1 MIEYVKIQSGNK
13 EYLKELFLE
22 WFPFT
27 FKAVKRYYGKN
38 ADNNSTEKSCE
49 IIEKAIHKSLEY
61 FRNDSSA
68 LKEDFK
74 RMILSVIVEDIKNK
88 KSEYYISSTVYPNK
102 KTTESHNLFENY
114 EIPDYSSISPEQII
128 DALSALSPSK
138 RLTFNLHEIDGFTIQ
153 DISTLLEVG
162 ESTVKMN
169 LEKARYEFQKNIEN
183 SIKNLKNG
191 QNIQV

>member
-1 MIEYVKIQSGNK
+1 MIEYVKIQAGNK

-38 ADNNSTEKSCE
+38 TDQSTDKTCE
-49 IIEKAIHKSLEY
+49 IIEKAIHKGMEE
-61 FRNDSSA
+61 FRNNSSVP
-68 LKEDFK
+68 KEDFK
-74 RMILSVIVEDIKNK
+74 RMILSVIVEDLKNR

-102 KTTESHNLFENY
+102 KAIESHTLFENY
-114 EIPDYSSISPEQII
+114 EIPDFSSISPEQII
-128 DALSALSPSK
+128 DALSELTPSK
-138 RLTFNLHEIDGFTIQ
+138 RLTFNLHEIDGYSIQ
-153 DISTLLEVG
+153 EISNLLEVG

-169 LEKARYEFQKNIEN
+169 LEKGRYEFQKNLEQ
-183 SIKNLKNG
+183 SIKNSKNG

>member
-1 MIEYVKIQSGNK
+1 MIEYAKIQGGNK

-38 ADNNSTEKSCE
+38 ADNSTEKACE
-49 IIEKAIHKSLEY
+49 IIEKAIHKSLED
-61 FRNDSSA
+61 FRNNTSA
-68 LKEDFK
+68 PKEDFK
-74 RMILSVIVEDIKNK
+74 RMILSVIVEDIKNR
-88 KSEYYISSTVYPNK
+88 KSEYYISSTVYPSK
-102 KTTESHNLFENY
+102 KTTESHTLFENY

-128 DALSALSPSK
+128 DALSGLTPSK
-138 RLTFNLHEIDGFTIQ
+138 RLTFNLHEIDGYSIQ
-153 DISTLLEVG
+153 EISTLLEVG

-169 LEKARYEFQKNIEN
+169 LEKAQYEFQKNIEL
-183 SIKNLKNG
+183 SLKNLKNG

>member
-1 MIEYVKIQSGNK
+1 MIECVKILSGSK

-27 FKAVKRYYGKN
+27 FKAVKRYYGTN
-38 ADNNSTEKSCE
+38 AENSTGKACE
-49 IIEKAIHKSLEY
+49 IIEKAIHKSIEE
-61 FRNDSSA
+61 FRNNSSA
-68 LKEDFK
+68 PKIDFK
-74 RMILSVIVEDIKNK
+74 RIILSIMVEDIKSR

-102 KTTESHNLFENY
+102 KTTESHTLFENY

-128 DALSALSPSK
+128 EALSALTPSK
-138 RLTFNLHEIDGFTIQ
+138 RLTFNLHEIDGYSIR

-162 ESTVKMN
+162 ESTVRMN

-183 SIKNLKNG
+183 SIKSQKNG